1 MRIAISGVNRG
12 IGEGLAR
19 GSLGAEHDV
28 VAFGRSRPSWGVE
41 DSGTFR
47 FIECDMAD
55 HAGLEQACN
64 AFDEPIDILICSAA
78 TFAVGAG
85 TIEHFH
91 PQALG
96 EAFAI
101 NTTAPLIMARALRK
115 NLEAGSRRLIVMMS
129 TGNAS
134 LEGNKAGDLLG
145 YRVSK
150 TALNQAVRNLAAE
163 WGPQGFTIAALN
175 PGWVKTDMGGPN
187 AQLTVE
193 EAAGQILEFVHKVS
207 VAEEVNGCFV
217 NTDGSRL
224 PW

>member
-19 GSLGAEHDV
+19 ASLDRGDTV
-28 VAFGRSRPSWGVE
+28 VAFGRGRPSWAAN
-41 DSGTFR
+41 DSGTFH
-47 FIECDMAD
+47 FIDCDMSDHDRLEEACVAYAD
-55 HAGLEQACN
+55 
-64 AFDEPIDILICSAA
+64 PIDILICSAA

-85 TIEHFH
+85 TIDHFH
-91 PQALG
+91 PEALG
-96 EAFAI
+96 EAFAV
-101 NTTAPLIMARALRK
+101 NTIAPLIMGRGLRK

-134 LEGNKAGDLLG
+134 LEGNKSGDLLG

-163 WGPQGFTIAALN
+163 WGAQGFTVAALN

-187 AQLTVE
+187 AEMTVD
-193 EAAGQILEFVHKVS
+193 EAAVQILNFVHNVS
-207 VAEEVNGCFV
+207 VVEAVNGCFV